1 MIILSSF
8 FLIILLSANWV
19 IQKKGNFKSYS
30 DFELTFYDREPH
42 DDYVWKRFKNNH
54 INNDNL
60 NGDIL
65 IIGDSFA
72 ADLTNIFF

>member
-1 MIILSSF
+1 MEK
-8 FLIILLSANWV
+8 
-19 IQKKGNFKSYS
+19 IQ
-30 DFELTFYDREPH
+30 
-42 DDYVWKRFKNNH
+42 NNH

-72 ADLTNIFF
+72 ADLTNIFFENKFYNKKKIITFEIPVQCRNFDIDYTIFENKYQINDP